1 MRPVVNITVDSSRFD
16 AALKQYLL
24 TTSRDLDKAVNA
36 RMFFL
41 MVRLFVLV
49 PPRSPAAER
58 ARIGEYLS
66 RPIGDINR
74 VSRKTGKRVGK
85 SRLLRRVHL
94 IAQARER
101 KAGGRGLYGERMKDA
116 ASSLYRKAIGSVGY
130 LRSGVV
136 KAIRVFNKGFSQFAK
151 PKWRPLVKPS
161 GYKPPAKP
169 NAALVSLANQ
179 YGLPEENV
187 AVHKGTKAKGYQ
199 AVPGWNPT
207 ASVLMQTGIA
217 DNQLG
222 RVKSIYDTAMQKAYD
237 DELAELQAHMTDA
250 LLANG
255 KVLVDNGIDIR

>member
-1 MRPVVNITVDSSRFD
+1 
-16 AALKQYLL
+16 L
-24 TTSRDLDKAVNA
+24 
-36 RMFFL
+36 
-41 MVRLFVLV
+41 
-49 PPRSPAAER
+49 
-58 ARIGEYLS
+58 
-66 RPIGDINR
+66 GDINR
-74 VSRKTGKRVGK
+74 VSRKTGKRIGK

-101 KAGGRGLYGERMKDA
+101 KAGRRGLYGEDMKEA

-136 KAIRVFNKGFSQFAK
+136 KAIRVFNKGFSQFSK

-237 DELAELQAHMTDA
+237 DELAELQAHLTDA